1 MNRTLTPDN
10 LRLQHLVAEQWQRP
24 LTPTIYSNILKHQ
37 IQHSEIENDNENLI
51 WLFTLM
57 LLDGIELPEGEVISA
72 MKQRLLDEDG
82 LTPIAW
88 RYIANGTAEDFRVV
102 IDAEEPSDAQNWR
115 WKYLIY
121 WLQILSGLRLKSP
134 IPATIQYLFLHDSMI
149 VMPELDEV
157 QFRGAW
163 MSFGTLRHIIKEAIK
178 QLDTGTL
185 ERFID
190 NELVEVITWLST
202 INPELDNNQTKKG
215 WKFLV
220 RKSAEWKADIV
231 MKATYRGLRWDSA
244 LPEFHIDDWTIVP
257 IVDAW
262 SLHRLAITQRHC
274 GDSFIDGCINGSER
288 IFVINN
294 QAGKITATLRLTNV
308 NGEWS
313 VGDIK
318 GFANSDVPKE
328 VSNLGDS
335 VFQCYSKQ
343 INMYLT
349 GNASSGVVAKFT

>member
-1 MNRTLTPDN
+1 MSRTLSPDN

-57 LLDGIELPEGEVISA
+57 LLDGVELPEGEVISA

-88 RYIANGTAEDFRVV
+88 RYIANGTAQDFRIVL
-102 IDAEEPSDAQNWR
+102 DTEEPPDTPNWR
-115 WKYLIY
+115 WKHLIY
-121 WLQILSGLRLKSP
+121 WLQILSGLRLASP
-134 IPATIQYLFLHDSMI
+134 IPVPIQYLFLHDSLI
-149 VMPELDEV
+149 VMLELNEV

-163 MSFGTLRHIIKEAIK
+163 MTFGTLRHIIKEAIK
-178 QLDTGTL
+178 QLEAGTL
-185 ERFID
+185 EQFID

-202 INPELDNNQTKKG
+202 IDPELDNNQTKKG
-215 WKFLV
+215 WQYLV
-220 RKSAEWKADIV
+220 NKATEWKAEIV
-231 MKATYRGLRWDSA
+231 MKATYQGLRWDSV
-244 LPEFHIDDWTIVP
+244 LPEFYIAEWTIAP
-257 IVDAW
+257 ILDAW

-288 IFVINN
+288 IFVIGNS
-294 QAGKITATLRLTNV
+294 AGKITATLRLTHV
-308 NGEWS
+308 DGKWT

-318 GFANSDVPKE
+318 GFANSLVSSTIHKMSEDVVQKY
-328 VSNLGDS
+328 ND
-335 VFQCYSKQ
+335 F
-343 INMYLT
+343 
-349 GNASSGVVAKFT
+349 

>member
-1 MNRTLTPDN
+1 MNSIITPEK
-10 LRLQHLVAEQWQRP
+10 LRLQHLVAEQWQRS
-24 LTPTIYSNILKHQ
+24 LTSTICSNISKYQ
-37 IQHSEIENDNENLI
+37 IQYSEIENDNKNLI

-57 LLDGIELPEGEVISA
+57 LQDEVELPQGEVISA
-72 MKQRLLDEDG
+72 MKQRLLDEDS
-82 LTPIAW
+82 LTPMAW
-88 RYIANGTAEDFRVV
+88 RYIANGTAQDFRVV

-190 NELVEVITWLST
+190 NGLVEVITWLST

-231 MKATYRGLRWDSA
+231 MKATYQGLMWDSG
-244 LPEFHIDDWTIVP
+244 LPKLHIDEWTVAP
-257 IVDAW
+257 ITDAW

-274 GDSFIDGCINGSER
+274 GDSFIEGCINGSER
-288 IFVINN
+288 IFVISNS
-294 QAGKITATLRLTNV
+294 AGRITATLRLTHVDGN
-308 NGEWS
+308 WA

-318 GFANSDVPKE
+318 GFANSE
-328 VSNLGDS
+328 VSANLEKLGEAIARK
-335 VFQCYSKQ
+335 C
-343 INMYLT
+343 N
-349 GNASSGVVAKFT
+349 